1 MYYLHIDKTSSV
13 PIYKQIENG
22 ILKAL
27 DSHILR
33 THDVLPKE
41 DDLCDFFNISR
52 TVVRQAYQSL
62 EDQGILYRIKGKG
75 TFISATSHL
84 TFEYQ
89 DLLRLDKAL
98 IQKKSDVK
106 SFIVLNDFK
115 EVQAA
120 STLAVYFPIQS
131 KVISQAQVY
140 ANPFGPL
147 LYVEDVFHSKLSQE
161 VESAIVANHSP
172 FDAVTS
178 HFKGATMT
186 ISLEEANGPVVNLL
200 KLDMPDA
207 IHRIKI
213 SFVDQNNDIIAL
225 RQYVMSGKNSNLE
238 TLIEE
243 GDES

>member
-27 DSHILR
+27 DAHILR

-41 DDLCDFFNISR
+41 DDLCDFFSVSR

-84 TFEYQ
+84 TFVYQ

-98 IQKKSDVK
+98 LQKKNDVK
-106 SFIVLNDFK
+106 SFVVLNDYK
-115 EVQAA
+115 EVQPA

-131 KVISQAQVY
+131 RVISQAQVY

-147 LYVEDVFHSKLSQE
+147 LYVEDVFHSNIAQE
-161 VESAIVANHSP
+161 VEWAIHQKQSP
-172 FDAVTS
+172 FDAVLS

-186 ISLEEANGPVVNLL
+186 ISLEEAIGPIVNLL

-213 SFVDQNNDIIAL
+213 TFVDHNNDIIAL
-225 RQYVMSGKNSNLE
+225 RQYIMSGKNSNLE

-243 GDES
+243 GETS